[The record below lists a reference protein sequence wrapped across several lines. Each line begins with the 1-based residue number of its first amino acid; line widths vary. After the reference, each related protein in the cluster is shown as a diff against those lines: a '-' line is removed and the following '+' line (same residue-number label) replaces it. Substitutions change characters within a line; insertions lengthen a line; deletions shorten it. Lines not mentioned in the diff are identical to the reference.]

1 METTIEK
8 PVSLETAK
16 RKADSPATTCSPM
29 KEDELRRL
37 SKCAACGRKIG
48 QTQIPILWK
57 LTLERHF
64 LDLGAIQRQNGLAMM
79 LGGNGL
85 LARVM
90 GADEDMTKPIMDK
103 LTVMICDDCSCKDVV
118 LAQIAE
124 DSGNEKGQP

>member
-1 METTIEK
+1 
-8 PVSLETAK
+8 
-16 RKADSPATTCSPM
+16 M

-57 LTLERHF
+57 VTLERHF
-64 LDLGAIQRQNGLAMM
+64 LDLAAIQRQNGLAMM
-79 LGGNGL
+79 LGGNGV
-85 LARVM
+85 LASVM
-90 GADEDMTKPIMDK
+90 GANEDMTKPIMDK

-124 DSGNEKGQP
+124 DSGNDGTHRPGSPDGSLATETRKPGSLKRPC